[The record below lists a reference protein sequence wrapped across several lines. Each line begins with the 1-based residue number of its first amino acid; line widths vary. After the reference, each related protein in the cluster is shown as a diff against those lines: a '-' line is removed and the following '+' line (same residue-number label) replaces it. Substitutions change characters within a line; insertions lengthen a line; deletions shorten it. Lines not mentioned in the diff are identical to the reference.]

1 MKDHLK
7 NRHGLLISFTMIC
20 RISIEMLLR
29 WVLRFTLLK
38 PTLDLWK
45 EEFSSNT
52 HFHLALQF
60 GKGFSWRRFVYFQ
73 TSKKISNYLV
83 KDMRP
88 EAEDSE
94 ATDLTDDSSC
104 GAPAEEAK
112 LYLRKRNK
120 DKKLIKKVADIKVCF
135 FP

>member
-1 MKDHLK
+1 
-7 NRHGLLISFTMIC
+7 
-20 RISIEMLLR
+20 
-29 WVLRFTLLK
+29 
-38 PTLDLWK
+38 
-45 EEFSSNT
+45 
-52 HFHLALQF
+52 
-60 GKGFSWRRFVYFQ
+60 
-73 TSKKISNYLV
+73 
-83 KDMRP
+83 MRP

-135 FP
+135 FHSIFTFVYCLVWLLFSASGWANPLEPLNPLA